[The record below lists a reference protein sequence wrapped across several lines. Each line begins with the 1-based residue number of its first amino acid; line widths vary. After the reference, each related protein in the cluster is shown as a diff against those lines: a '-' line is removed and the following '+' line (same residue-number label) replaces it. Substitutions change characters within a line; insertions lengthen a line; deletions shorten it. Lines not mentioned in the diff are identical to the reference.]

1 MTHICSSNFYQD
13 SVFPSINSKF
23 QKSEKMGSEYIYT
36 VYTTVCLMNRYTLF
50 DYLIFIYCTVYI
62 YLAGRRVLC
71 VYISHEHDVQNSI
84 SV

>member
-1 MTHICSSNFYQD
+1 
-13 SVFPSINSKF
+13 
-23 QKSEKMGSEYIYT
+23 MGSEYTYIYIL
-36 VYTTVCLMNRYTLF
+36 CLMNRYTLF

>member
-1 MTHICSSNFYQD
+1 
-13 SVFPSINSKF
+13 
-23 QKSEKMGSEYIYT
+23 MGSEYIYI
-36 VYTTVCLMNRYTLF
+36 YILCLMNRYTLF

-84 SV
+84 SVYNKEDIRNEYTVVLNKV

>member
-1 MTHICSSNFYQD
+1 
-13 SVFPSINSKF
+13 
-23 QKSEKMGSEYIYT
+23 MGSEYIYI
-36 VYTTVCLMNRYTLF
+36 YIHIYILCLMNRYTLF